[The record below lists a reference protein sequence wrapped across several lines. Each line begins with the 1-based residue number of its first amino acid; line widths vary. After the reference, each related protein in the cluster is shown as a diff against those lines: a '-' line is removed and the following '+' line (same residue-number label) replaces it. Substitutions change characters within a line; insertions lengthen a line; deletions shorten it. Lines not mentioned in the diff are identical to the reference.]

1 MNILAKN
8 ISLLPVYRDE
18 IAKAGFKSPEHQ
30 EIYSLLTG
38 MLENMPQDVTAELF
52 RVLSPEAS
60 TAFAAIM
67 AKNVQPG
74 DEEKLIADCI
84 RMMNKSRLEALY
96 EKHRLLADE
105 YERLGDSRFLQE
117 LAESQ
122 KIKDAIKNLY

>member
-1 MNILAKN
+1 
-8 ISLLPVYRDE
+8 
-18 IAKAGFKSPEHQ
+18 
-30 EIYSLLTG
+30 
-38 MLENMPQDVTAELF
+38 MPQDVTAELF
-52 RVLSPEAS
+52 RLLSPEAS

>member
-1 MNILAKN
+1 
-8 ISLLPVYRDE
+8 
-18 IAKAGFKSPEHQ
+18 
-30 EIYSLLTG
+30 
-38 MLENMPQDVTAELF
+38 MPQDVTAELF
-52 RVLSPEAS
+52 RVLSHEAS

-105 YERLGDSRFLQE
+105 YERWGTAAFCRNLQK
-117 LAESQ
+117 ARR
-122 KIKDAIKNLY
+122 